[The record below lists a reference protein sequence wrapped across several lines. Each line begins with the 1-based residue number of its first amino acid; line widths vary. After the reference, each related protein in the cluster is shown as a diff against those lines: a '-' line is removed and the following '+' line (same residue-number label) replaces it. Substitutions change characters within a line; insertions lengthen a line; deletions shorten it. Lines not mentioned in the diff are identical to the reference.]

1 MEIEIAGRA
10 ARILGARNAI
20 AERVAE
26 ALAANGATV
35 AWGEA
40 GQGAGE
46 GASEAAG
53 AAGTPDILVLSHAL
67 APDGAETPEPLAAR
81 AEAIAGAMV
90 ARGSGRIVHLVSAA
104 GLVPM
109 RRHPAWSAAQAG
121 AIAAMRALA
130 MTCGPAVQVNAVA
143 VGRIEAAD
151 ATTGDAAMLSHVPLN
166 RPGTPDDIANAV
178 LFLVDPANSYTTGQS
193 LAVDGGW
200 TTGYGRNF

>member
-10 ARILGARNAI
+10 ARILGAHNAI
-20 AERVAE
+20 AEAVAD
-26 ALAANGATV
+26 ALARNGATV

-40 GQGAGE
+40 PGGNPAGD
-46 GASEAAG
+46 A
-53 AAGTPDILVLSHAL
+53 TPDILVLSHAL
-67 APDGAETPEPLAAR
+67 APDAAHRPDALAAS
-81 AEAIAGAMV
+81 AEAVAAAMV

-109 RRHPAWSAAQAG
+109 RRHPTWSAAHAG
-121 AIAAMRALA
+121 AIAAMWGLA
-130 MTCGPAVQVNAVA
+130 MASGPAVQVNAVA

-151 ATTGDAAMLSHVPLN
+151 AGAATGDAAMLSHVPLGRAGN
-166 RPGTPDDIANAV
+166 AEDVANAV
-178 LFLVDPANSYTTGQS
+178 LFVDPLNSYTTGQS